1 MQRQLAL
8 IADSANVSVEGKINI
23 LGEFDT
29 IWAPAV
35 PATHPSMW
43 FVAKLN
49 IDGSDVGTHRVL
61 LRIVDEDGNTVLAP
75 LTAEL
80 QVSAPDA
87 TFSGEHPSVP
97 VVLMVAN
104 APFARFGKYIFE
116 LRIDD
121 NIIAEVPLHV
131 RKWQGPGGAS

>member
-1 MQRQLAL
+1 
-8 IADSANVSVEGKINI
+8 
-23 LGEFDT
+23 
-29 IWAPAV
+29 
-35 PATHPSMW
+35 MW

-80 QVSAPDA
+80 RVPAPDA

-104 APFARFGKYIFE
+104 APFARFGKYTFE

-121 NIIAEVPLHV
+121 NIVAEVPLHV
-131 RKWQGPGGAS
+131 RRWQGPSGAS